1 MEEKRN
7 NRAVERRLK
16 DALRFDRAR
25 IQLGRISHF
34 GLMEMSRQR
43 LRTGVL
49 EGSTSQCPH
58 CMGTGIIRSTESVAL
73 AVLRGL
79 EDAITAGATGPLI
92 ATTTPAVA
100 LYILNGKRPYVADM
114 EGRHGHT
121 ITVLGSDRVHGA
133 NFTVERAAAS
143 VVPRRVQHTAV
154 NMDWGFDTDEEE
166 ASLDGPKSAAADY
179 ERDDES
185 RQSEDRDFEGRRMDG
200 DESNGRRGRRRR
212 RRGRGGRDR
221 AETRDSDIE
230 ADTRPLSADED
241 DAHATADEEP
251 SDQPTIDADAYGEKG
266 SENDRERPGRRRRRG
281 RRGGRRGRDRKQSEL
296 AAGADDANV
305 DDDAP
310 SAEPDVPSAAPDEE
324 PAANNG
330 TGTTR
335 KPSRRKSEAKPEA
348 DTADAASADAAS
360 DVSKTQ
366 RQRRIW
372 DTPSTDNS
380 DVEQPAQPAAANGK
394 SSEAAEEPDAA
405 PPQPVRRRH
414 ESGSS
419 EPRLERVV
427 VKPGER
433 EDNDVAELQTTPQR
447 KGWWQRKFG
456 GD

>member
-1 MEEKRN
+1 
-7 NRAVERRLK
+7 
-16 DALRFDRAR
+16 
-25 IQLGRISHF
+25 
-34 GLMEMSRQR
+34 
-43 LRTGVL
+43 
-49 EGSTSQCPH
+49 
-58 CMGTGIIRSTESVAL
+58 MGTGIIRSTESIAL

-100 LYILNGKRPYVADM
+100 LYILNSKRPYVADM
-114 EGRHGHT
+114 EARHGHT

-133 NFTVERAAAS
+133 NFTVERGAAS
-143 VVPRRVQHTAV
+143 VLPRRVQHTAV
-154 NMDWGFDTDEEE
+154 NMDWGFDTDEDE
-166 ASLDGPKSAAADY
+166 ASLDNSKSAAADY
-179 ERDDES
+179 ERDDEN
-185 RQSEDRDFEGRRMDG
+185 RQSEDRDFESRRMDG
-200 DESNGRRGRRRR
+200 DEGNGRRGRRRR

-221 AETRDSDIE
+221 TETRDNDAE
-230 ADTRPLSADED
+230 LDTRPQSADED
-241 DAHATADEEP
+241 DVNAAADDEQ

-296 AAGADDANV
+296 AADADDANV
-305 DDDAP
+305 DDDA
-310 SAEPDVPSAAPDEE
+310 SSEPDDVSSAAPEE
-324 PAANNG
+324 APDASNG
-330 TGTTR
+330 TGTSR
-335 KPSRRKSEAKPEA
+335 KPSRRRSEAKSEP
-348 DTADAASADAAS
+348 DSADAVSADAAS
-360 DVSKTQ
+360 DVGKTQ

-372 DTPSTDNS
+372 DTPSTENND
-380 DVEQPAQPAAANGK
+380 DEPPAQPAAAANGK
-394 SSEAAEEPDAA
+394 SSETAREPDAL